1 MENAGI
7 IWHVSYRRGDEM
19 GFCAVTGRNNA
30 IGTACD
36 FLDRGYDV
44 LRIIKNNTTE
54 QVSAQEI
61 ALSHSKRKA
70 GRPQ

>member
-1 MENAGI
+1 V

-19 GFCAVTGRNNA
+19 GFRAVPGRSNA
-30 IGTACD
+30 IKAACD

-54 QVSAQEI
+54 QVSAQEL

-70 GRPQ
+70 GRLQ